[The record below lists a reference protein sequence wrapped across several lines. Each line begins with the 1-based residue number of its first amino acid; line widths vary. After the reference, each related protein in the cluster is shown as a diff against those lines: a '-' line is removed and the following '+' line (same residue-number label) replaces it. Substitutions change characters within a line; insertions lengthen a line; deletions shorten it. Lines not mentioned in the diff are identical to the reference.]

1 MSETESNAL
10 QDLSPDVRT
19 KLDACREQ
27 LRGLDSVAVAFSAG
41 VDSTFLLAIT
51 VDTLGADHVLAVMG
65 ISPSLPS
72 REHDAGRRLAGQI
85 GVQLVEIETCEMD
98 DPNYASNPTQRCFY
112 CKSDLFTRVR
122 AVADKRGIAAVASG
136 ANADDT
142 GDFRPGLDA
151 GKQLGVATPLLSAG
165 LTKDDIRAASRAMG
179 LDTWSKPAMACL
191 ASRVPYGQPITP
203 EKLARIERAEAILFE
218 MGFTQVRVR
227 DHDAVARIELLPE
240 EIPYALVGADRIA
253 EQVKAL
259 GYTYVAIDL
268 QGFRSG
274 SMNETLRDDPD

>member
-1 MSETESNAL
+1 MSETKPNAL
-10 QDLSPDVRT
+10 PELPADVQA
-19 KLDACREQ
+19 KLDACRDQ
-27 LRGLDSVAVAFSAG
+27 LRGLGSVAVAFSAG
-41 VDSTFLLAIT
+41 VDSTFLLAIA
-51 VDTLGADHVLAVMG
+51 VDTLGADHVLPVMG

-98 DPNYASNPTQRCFY
+98 DPNYAANPTQRCFY
-112 CKSDLFTRVR
+112 CKSDLFTRVK
-122 AVADKRGIAAVASG
+122 AVADERGIAAIASG

-151 GKQLGVATPLLSAG
+151 GKQLGVVTPLLTAG
-165 LTKDDIRAASRAMG
+165 LTKDDVRAASRAMG

-203 EKLARIERAEAILFE
+203 EKLARIEQAEALLFE

-227 DHDAVARIELLPE
+227 DHDTVARIELLPE
-240 EIPYALVGADRIA
+240 DIPHALQAADRIA
-253 EQVKAL
+253 EPLKAL

-274 SMNETLRDDPD
+274 SMNETLGDET